1 MALVIRPH
9 HRGQFAVLLD
19 QMYRLRRRVFV
30 DRLGWELDAPGGREI
45 DRFDQGEC
53 RHLLTLDR
61 QGRVLATVRLT
72 PSTEPNVTCEVLQA
86 RFGVEAPRRQ
96 GLVELSRECVDP
108 DLGRD
113 ERRAALE
120 DLRASVFELF
130 AREGWSGAIGV
141 VYEPVVQKW
150 IRSGARVRPLAGP
163 CRWPGDSADTYLIQ
177 WTVDS
182 LRADMPW
189 RKLSGGQSRLQDPQ
203 TDPELALRFGQPQ
216 AA

>member
-1 MALVIRPH
+1 MVIAPH

-45 DRFDQGEC
+45 DRFDLGEC
-53 RHLLTLDR
+53 RHLVALDP
-61 QGRVLATVRLT
+61 QGRVLAAVRLT
-72 PSTEPNVTCEVLQA
+72 PSTEPNVTCDVLQA
-86 RFGVEAPRRQ
+86 RFGVTAPRRE

-108 DLGRD
+108 DLTD
-113 ERRAALE
+113 EARGAALS

-130 AREGWSGAIGV
+130 EREGWSEAIGV

-150 IRSGARVRPLAGP
+150 IRSGARVHPLAGP
-163 CRWPGDSADTYLIQ
+163 CRWPGDSADAYLVL
-177 WTVDS
+177 WTVDT
-182 LRADMPW
+182 LRPDMPW
-189 RKLSGGQSRLQDPQ
+189 RMLSGGAPRLQDPRK
-203 TDPELALRFGQPQ
+203 DPELAKRFGQPE